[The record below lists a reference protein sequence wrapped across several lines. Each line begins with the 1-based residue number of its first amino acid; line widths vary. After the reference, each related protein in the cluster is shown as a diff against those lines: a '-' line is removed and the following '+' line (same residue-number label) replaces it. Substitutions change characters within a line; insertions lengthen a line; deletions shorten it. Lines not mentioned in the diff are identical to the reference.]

1 MVKQERT
8 ALQER
13 RTRLLY
19 SVVRYDDSE
28 AHDAIIASIV
38 LATRLE
44 LGVMTVR
51 ARGRALAAAA
61 GRLVK
66 SAIAEIACAVLKHRP
81 REHSPRGGSP
91 RLAPWGKLAD
101 FVGAVGTLS
110 GFWHEPGDLG
120 TAAILAVSDGLKL

>member
-1 MVKQERT
+1 MVKQKRT

-13 RTRLLY
+13 RIRLLY
-19 SVVRYDDSE
+19 SVVRYDESE

-66 SAIAEIACAVLKHRP
+66 SAIAAIACAVLKHRP
-81 REHSPRGGSP
+81 REH
-91 RLAPWGKLAD
+91 RLAAVRHGLLR
-101 FVGAVGTLS
+101 GAS
-110 GFWHEPGDLG
+110 SR
-120 TAAILAVSDGLKL
+120 IS